1 MKKLIQMMT
10 AAALALSVAVP
21 ATIVMSDDALALTK
35 KQARKCHVYASNKAK
50 KKTNKS
56 ALTGLVVGGLG
67 GALIGDAVGGKKST
81 ILGGAGGAAAG
92 LAVGGSQYDR
102 YYNRYFARCAAQ
114 YDDDYDDYEDDY

>member
-35 KQARKCHVYASNKAK
+35 KQARKCHSYARHKAK
-50 KKTNKS
+50 QKTNGS
-56 ALTGLVVGGLG
+56 ALTGLIVGGVG
-67 GALIGDAVGGKKST
+67 GALLGDAVGGKKST
-81 ILGGAGGAAAG
+81 IIGGAGGAAAG

-102 YYNRYFARCAAQ
+102 YYHRYYTRCAAQ
-114 YDDDYDDYEDDY
+114 YDEDYEDDDY

>member
-35 KQARKCHVYASNKAK
+35 KQARKCHIYASDRAK
-50 KKTNKS
+50 RKTNKS
-56 ALTGLVVGGLG
+56 ALTGLIVGGVG

-81 ILGGAGGAAAG
+81 IIGGAGGAAAG
-92 LAVGGSQYDR
+92 LAVGGTQYDR
-102 YYNRYFARCAAQ
+102 YYHKYFARCASQ
-114 YDDDYDDYEDDY
+114 YDEDYDY